1 MRRLV
6 FRPVALLML
15 TVALPAAAPVAAQAQ
30 RVRVPASPGYATS
43 PPVAD
48 SPLQQQIL
56 RNYRSDLQQT
66 QRELAVQNPSGLSRE
81 QLDVTHQLNN
91 MNSVLTPAPLS
102 GTTMAPTAPTPM
114 IPGTLPVPGT
124 IPGAPGPAQS
134 R

>member
-1 MRRLV
+1 MGRLV
-6 FRPVALLML
+6 FCLVALL
-15 TVALPAAAPVAAQAQ
+15 AAAPVAAHAQ
-30 RVRVPASPGYATS
+30 LVRVPAAPGYATN

-81 QLDVTHQLNN
+81 QLDVTHQLNTV
-91 MNSVLTPAPLS
+91 NSALTPPPLS
-102 GTTMAPTAPTPM
+102 GTTMAPAATVPI
-114 IPGTLPVPGT
+114 IPRALPVPGT
-124 IPGAPGPAQS
+124 IGVTPAPV